1 MRSQHGV
8 QMKSILTII
17 GTRPEAIKLSPLLNA
32 ISMNKKFKNE
42 VCVTGQHTDLLTP
55 FLSDLKI
62 PVNYHFN
69 NDGQRSTL
77 HQSAANILEQFGPV
91 FEKSKPDLV
100 VVQGDTT
107 TAFIA
112 ALAAFYSC
120 IPVAHIEA
128 GLRTGHLH
136 SPWPEEGHRCL
147 ISKLAT
153 YFFTPTLQAKE
164 TLIQE
169 GVSSEKIWVVGNTSI
184 DALRLAR
191 KSQRTFNS
199 KNRNIVVTIHR
210 RENHGEPFISICQA
224 LLALAEQFSDVRINF
239 FLHPNPAIRATATNL
254 LSGIKNID
262 LLEPM
267 DHPSFIQLLDESTFI
282 ITDSGGIQ
290 EEATFMGKPILITRS
305 TTERTEGIEAG
316 TARLVGTKTSD
327 IIASC
332 KELLE
337 NPDVLR
343 AMSKVHFPYGDGY
356 AAEQILTIFE
366 KVL

>member
-1 MRSQHGV
+1 
-8 QMKSILTII
+8 MKSILTVI
-17 GTRPEAIKLSPLLNA
+17 GTRPEAIKLFPLLDA
-32 ISMNKKFKNE
+32 ISKNKRFKNE
-42 VCVTGQHTDLLTP
+42 VCVTGQHTDLLYP
-55 FLSDLKI
+55 FLANLKI
-62 PVNYHFN
+62 PVNYHFEN
-69 NDGQRSTL
+69 NKQRSTL

-120 IPVAHIEA
+120 LPIAHIEA

-136 SPWPEEGHRCL
+136 SPWPEEGHRYL

-164 TLIQE
+164 TLILE

-184 DALRLAR
+184 DAIRLAR
-191 KSQRTFNS
+191 KPQKPSS
-199 KNRNIVVTIHR
+199 HAKSRNIVVTVHR
-210 RENHGEPFISICQA
+210 RENHGEPLIAICQA
-224 LLALAEQFSDVRINF
+224 LSSITELFQDIQIKFL
-239 FLHPNPAIRATATNL
+239 LHPNPAVHATATRL

-262 LLEPM
+262 LIEPM

-290 EEATFMGKPILITRS
+290 EEATFMGKPVLITRT

-316 TARLVGTKTSD
+316 TARLVGTKTSH
-327 IIASC
+327 IVACC

-337 NPDVLR
+337 KPDVLT
-343 AMSKVHFPYGDGY
+343 AMSKVHLPYGDGY
-356 AAEQILTIFE
+356 AAEQILNIFE
-366 KVL
+366 KVLWA